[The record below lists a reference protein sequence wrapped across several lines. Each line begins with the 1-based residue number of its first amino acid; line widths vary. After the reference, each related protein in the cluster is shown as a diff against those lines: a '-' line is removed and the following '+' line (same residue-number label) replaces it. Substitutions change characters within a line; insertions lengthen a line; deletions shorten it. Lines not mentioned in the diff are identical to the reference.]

1 MCGNLSISGG
11 LVICQSKQ
19 NSQKKMKGT
28 KSFAIDG
35 KIRIFAV
42 QFYEMA
48 DELQKRQARCPSAYG
63 PKL

>member
-1 MCGNLSISGG
+1 
-11 LVICQSKQ
+11 
-19 NSQKKMKGT
+19 MKET
-28 KSFAIDG
+28 KSFAIAG

-42 QFYEMA
+42 PKSEMA

>member
-1 MCGNLSISGG
+1 
-11 LVICQSKQ
+11 
-19 NSQKKMKGT
+19 MKGA
-28 KSFAIDG
+28 KSFAIAG
-35 KIRIFAV
+35 NFRIFAI

>member
-1 MCGNLSISGG
+1 
-11 LVICQSKQ
+11 
-19 NSQKKMKGT
+19 MKAA
-28 KSFAIDG
+28 KSFAIAG

-42 QFYEMA
+42 QIYEMA